1 MNLTMKMNFY
11 NAFYSQKSKRYCPG
25 IKPEV
30 LDDESFSFIV
40 TAKKTKALC
49 EAFQNGDSTAKS
61 QLPAFCWTGICKEGT
76 TRAVQNMEPTHLY
89 MVDVDH
95 CEEPRQAWESIR
107 QTLLDKKASED
118 KEYGV
123 RLAHVTPSGKGLRMV
138 CECVMEFP
146 TLKEHMEWLNEELEL
161 DKYGDFDS
169 CVKDLS
175 RLSFAV
181 PEDYILYKSSFLFAE
196 PKLKPIKSA
205 TNAMPTIAEQKPPTD
220 ANVADDIEEHKE
232 EYESYKECT
241 YRGTYVTTI
250 IAKYLEVYGTPSKGE
265 MHNFYNQMVKNFR
278 CITDNN
284 PRILHALLPR
294 FGGDNETEYYNTLS
308 QCQSICRTNTL
319 SKLPKD
325 FYFFLLDNGFYKKHR
340 NQTEKAEDEYLLNAP
355 AIVGEDII
363 ESMPKLPPVFRQIVG
378 TMPDDFK
385 VPAINA
391 LMPIMG
397 TLTSHLRAEYPFD
410 HRLHSTE
417 FFSIVYAP
425 PSTGKSFMEKHMD
438 LLFED
443 LKLRDML
450 SNEREALYNK
460 MISRKG
466 SNEKSPDNPRVTL
479 RLVQPKQSETDF
491 LEKQQANKG
500 HHMFTYAA
508 EMDSWRK
515 GVKAAGGNKD
525 DMIRIAWD
533 NGEYGQN
540 FKSPNSFKGNVCLF
554 WNVLICGTLDQINAY
569 FQNVENGLVTRCC
582 FTPIEN
588 QEFVDIPPFKKLSK
602 KDIKLITEWRTRMD
616 AMNYKTPLEFDP
628 SILFSIN
635 EDDFDKEV
643 PWRYEWKPTQTIEMG
658 WVMPT
663 LKKFL
668 KEQLNLAALDVDH
681 ARDVFRRRVAV
692 RGFRLALLCTSL
704 YPKLDKKAMK
714 EICDFVAWWM
724 RQDIQG
730 IHNLFAE
737 RYNAIFDN
745 SVVNTFAQQGVYELL
760 PNEFS
765 RTDVLVAAKKIGKK
779 TKARRIIFDWKKLG
793 LIKDGVTEGQYIKI
807 KNKK

>member
-1 MNLTMKMNFY
+1 MKLNFY
-11 NAFYSQKSKRYCPG
+11 NAFFSKKQKRYCPG
-25 IKPEV
+25 VEPMQLDEV
-30 LDDESFSFIV
+30 SFKYI
-40 TAKKTKALC
+40 TEDKKTQSLC
-49 EAFQNGDSTAKS
+49 EAYQNGDTSAKS
-61 QLPAFCWTGICKEGT
+61 QLPAFCWTGRCKEGT
-76 TRAVQNMEPTHLY
+76 SRAAANMEPTHLY
-89 MVDVDH
+89 MCDVDH
-95 CEEPRQAWESIR
+95 CDDPRGAWEDIR
-107 QTLLDKKASED
+107 QKVLLAWEENQKD
-118 KEYGV
+118 YGI
-123 RLAHVTPSGKGLRMV
+123 RLVHVTPSGKGLRIV
-138 CECVMEFP
+138 ASCQEDFP
-146 TLKEHMEWLNEELEL
+146 TLKEHMEWLCEELNL
-161 DKYGDFDS
+161 DSYGDFDS

-181 PEDYILYKSSFLFAE
+181 PADYILYKSCDLFEE
-196 PKLKPIKSA
+196 PKKKPITGA
-205 TNAMPTIAEQKPPTD
+205 TNVVTTVSETPKVSD
-220 ANVADDIEEHKE
+220 GNVEDDIEAHKE
-232 EYESYKECT
+232 EYEGYKECT
-241 YRGTYVTTI
+241 YKGTLLTTI
-250 IAKYLEVYGTPSKGE
+250 IEKYLEVYGEPSQGE
-265 MHNFYNQMVKNFR
+265 KHNFYNQMVKNFR
-278 CITDNN
+278 CIADNN

-294 FGGDNETEYYNTLS
+294 FGGDTPDEYYKTLS

-319 SKLPKD
+319 SKIPKD
-325 FYFFLLDNGFYKKHR
+325 FYFFLVEHGYYKRHQNK
-340 NQTEKAEDEYLLNAP
+340 TEKEEDEYLLNAP
-355 AIVGEDII
+355 AIVGEERLDT
-363 ESMPKLPPVFRQIVG
+363 MPKLPPVFKEIVG

-385 VPAINA
+385 IPAINA

-410 HRLHSTE
+410 HRQHSTE
-417 FFSIVYAP
+417 FFSIIYAP
-425 PSTGKSFMEKHMD
+425 PSTGKSFMEQHMN
-438 LLFED
+438 LIFED
-443 LKLRDML
+443 LKLRDLL

-460 MISRKG
+460 LINRKG

-540 FKSPNSFKGNVCLF
+540 FKSPNSFKGNVNLF
-554 WNVLICGTLDQINAY
+554 WNVLICGTIDQINAY

-582 FTPIEN
+582 FTSIDN
-588 QEFVDIPPFKKLSK
+588 QEFVDIPPFKKLTK
-602 KDIKLITEWRTRMD
+602 RDVKTIVDWRTRMD
-616 AMNYKTPLEFDP
+616 ALNYKDPLDFDA

-635 EDDFDKEV
+635 EEDFDKEV
-643 PWRYEWKPTQTIEMG
+643 PWKYEWMPFKVVDLS

-668 KEQLNLAALDVDH
+668 KEQLSIAALDVDH

-704 YPKLDKKAMK
+704 YKKMDKKAER
-714 EICDFVAWWM
+714 EICNFVAWWM
-724 RQDIQG
+724 RQDIDG

-737 RYNAIFDN
+737 RYNAVCDK
-745 SVVNTFAQQGVYELL
+745 SVVNNFSQQGVYELL
-760 PNEFS
+760 DNEFT
-765 RTDVLVAAKKIGKK
+765 RNDVLVAAKRIGKK
-779 TKARRIIFDWKKLG
+779 TKARRILFDWKKLG
-793 LIKDGVTEGQYIKI
+793 LIADGKSEGTYVKL

>member
-1 MNLTMKMNFY
+1 MKLNFY
-11 NAFYSQKSKRYCPG
+11 NAFYSQKQKRYCPG
-25 IKPEV
+25 VQPME
-30 LDDESFSFIV
+30 LDAVSFGNI
-40 TAKKTKALC
+40 TKDKKTKALC
-49 EAFQNGDSTAKS
+49 EAYQGGDSGAKS
-61 QLPAFCWTGICKEGT
+61 QLPAFCWTGRCKEGC
-76 TRAVQNMEPTHLY
+76 TRSAKNMEPTHLY
-89 MVDVDH
+89 MVDIDH
-95 CEEPRQAWESIR
+95 CEDARGSWGTIR
-107 QTLLDKKASED
+107 QRVLDRWEGEGKD
-118 KEYGV
+118 YGI
-123 RLAHVTPSGKGLRMV
+123 RLVHVTPSGKGLRIV
-138 CECVMEFP
+138 AEAKEDFP
-146 TLKEHMEWLNEELEL
+146 TLKEHMEWLNEELKL
-161 DKYGDFDS
+161 DEFGDFDS

-181 PEDYILYKSSFLFAE
+181 PEDYILYQSSDLFDE
-196 PKLKPIKSA
+196 PKKKPIQSA
-205 TNAMPTIAEQKPPTD
+205 SGNDVYVVSEAKTPSDGTVE
-220 ANVADDIEEHKE
+220 DDIEAHKE
-232 EYESYKECT
+232 EYAGYQDCT
-241 YRGTYVTTI
+241 YKGTLLTTI
-250 IAKYLEVYGTPSKGE
+250 IAKYLEVYGEPSQGE
-265 MHNFYNQMVKNFR
+265 KHNFYNQMVKNFR
-278 CITDNN
+278 CIADNN

-294 FGGDNETEYYNTLS
+294 FGGDTVDEYYKTLS

-319 SKLPKD
+319 SKLPRD
-325 FYFFLLDNGFYKKHR
+325 FYFFLVDNGYYKKHQ
-340 NQTEKAEDEYLLNAP
+340 NKTEKAEDEYLLNAP
-355 AIVGEDII
+355 AIVGKETID
-363 ESMPKLPPVFRQIVG
+363 SMPTLPPVFKEIVG

-417 FFSIVYAP
+417 FFSIIFAP

-438 LLFED
+438 LIFED
-443 LKLRDML
+443 LKLRDLL

-460 MISRKG
+460 LVSRKG

-515 GVKAAGGNKD
+515 GVRAAGGNKD

-540 FKSPNSFKGNVCLF
+540 FKSPNSFKGNVNLF
-554 WNVLICGTLDQINAY
+554 WNVLICGTIDQINAY

-602 KDIKLITEWRTRMD
+602 RDIKVIKEWRTAMD
-616 AMNYKTPLEFDP
+616 EANYKEPLNFDA

-643 PWRYEWKPTQTIEMG
+643 PWKYEWKPIQTVDIS
-658 WVMPT
+658 WIMPT
-663 LKKFL
+663 LKRFL
-668 KEQLNLAALDVDH
+668 REQLDEAALDVDH

-692 RGFRLALLCTSL
+692 RGFRLALLCTTL
-704 YPKLDKKAMK
+704 YKKMDKKAQK
-714 EICDFVAWWM
+714 EVSKFVGWWM
-724 RQDIQG
+724 KQDMNG
-730 IHNLFAE
+730 IHTLFAE
-737 RYNAIFDN
+737 RYNAICDK
-745 SVVNTFAQQGVYELL
+745 SMVTTIAQQGVYDLL
-760 PNEFS
+760 ENEFT
-765 RTDVLVAAKKIGKK
+765 RNDVLVAAKKIGKK

-793 LIKDGVTEGQYIKI
+793 VIKDGKEEGQYIKI

>member
-1 MNLTMKMNFY
+1 MKLNFY
-11 NAFYSQKSKRYCPG
+11 NPFYSHKAKRYCPG
-25 IKPEV
+25 VQPQL
-30 LDDESFSFIV
+30 LDRISFENIIDD
-40 TAKKTKALC
+40 KKVKELC
-49 EAFQNGDSTAKS
+49 EAYQGGDASAKT
-61 QLPAFCWTGICKEGT
+61 QLPAICWTGSCEEGK
-76 TRAVQNMEPTHLY
+76 TRAAANMIPTQLY
-89 MVDVDH
+89 MVDIDH
-95 CEEPRQAWESIR
+95 CQNPQSAWETIR
-107 QTLLDKKASED
+107 QELLQRWDESKQ
-118 KEYGV
+118 EYGIMV
-123 RLAHVTPSGKGLRMV
+123 AHITPSGKGLRIV
-138 CECVMEFP
+138 ARAKQDFP
-146 TLKEHMEWLNEELEL
+146 TLKEHMEWLNEELQL
-161 DKYGDFDS
+161 GTYGDFDS

-181 PEDYILYKSSFLFAE
+181 PRDYILYYNAE
-196 PKLKPIKSA
+196 VFNVNGEGPIKSA
-205 TNAMPTIAEQKPPTD
+205 DVAVVIPTAEAMNDNSE
-220 ANVADDIEEHKE
+220 DDEEIHRKEYE
-232 EYESYKECT
+232 EYQEYTYK
-241 YRGTYVTTI
+241 GTKLTTI
-250 IAKYLEVYGTPSKGE
+250 ISKYLEVYGEPQQGE
-265 MHNFYNQMVKNFR
+265 KHNFYNQMVKNFR
-278 CITDNN
+278 TIADNN
-284 PRILHALLPR
+284 PRILHAVLPR
-294 FGGDNETEYYNTLS
+294 FGGDNREEYYKTLS

-319 SKLPKD
+319 SKIPKD
-325 FYFFLLDNGFYKKHR
+325 FYFFLVENGYYKR
-340 NQTEKAEDEYLLNAP
+340 RGTATEKAEEEYLLNAP
-355 AIVGEDII
+355 AIVGTEVI
-363 ESMPKLPPVFRQIVG
+363 EAMPKLPPVFREIVG

-397 TLTSHLRAEYPFD
+397 TLTSHLRSEYPFD

-417 FFSIVYAP
+417 FFSIIYAP

-460 MISRKG
+460 LVSRKG

-491 LEKQQANKG
+491 LEKQQSNKG

-540 FKSPNSFKGNVCLF
+540 FKSPNSFKGNVHLF

-602 KDIKLITEWRTRMD
+602 RDIKTITEWRTQMD
-616 AMNYKTPLEFDP
+616 AKNYKTPLDFDV
-628 SILFSIN
+628 STLYCIN

-643 PWRYEWKPTQTIEMG
+643 PWRYEWQPLETVDIS
-658 WVMPT
+658 WIMPT
-663 LKKFL
+663 LKNFL
-668 KEQLNLAALDVDH
+668 KEQLNEAALDVDH

-692 RGFRLALLCTSL
+692 RGFRLALLCSTL
-704 YPKLDKKAMK
+704 YKKLGKAEIK
-714 EICDFVAWWM
+714 EIRNFVAWWM
-724 RQDIQG
+724 RQDMNG
-730 IHNLFAE
+730 IHSLFAE
-737 RYNAIFDN
+737 RYNAVFDN
-745 SVVNTFAQQGVYELL
+745 STAPNMSQQGVYEQLE
-760 PNEFS
+760 NKFT
-765 RTDVLVAAKKIGKK
+765 RNDVLVAAKKIGKK

-793 LIKDGVTEGQYIKI
+793 MIKDGENEGEYIKI

>member
-1 MNLTMKMNFY
+1 MKLNFF
-11 NAFYSQKSKRYCPG
+11 NAFYSQKQKRYCPG
-25 IKPEV
+25 VQPQL
-30 LDDESFSFIV
+30 LDSISFRNIV
-40 TAKKTKALC
+40 EDKKTQALC
-49 EAFQNGDSTAKS
+49 EAYQNGDHSAKT
-61 QLPAFCWTGICKEGT
+61 QLSAFCWTGTCKEGT
-76 TRAVQNMEPTHLY
+76 TRSVQNMEPTGLY
-89 MVDVDH
+89 MVDIDH
-95 CEEPRQAWESIR
+95 CDDARGAWGDIR
-107 QTLLDKKASED
+107 QKILERWE
-118 KEYGV
+118 KEGRNYGI
-123 RLAHVTPSGKGLRMV
+123 RLAHITPSGKGIRIV
-138 CECVMEFP
+138 AEAVEDFQ
-146 TLKEHMEWLNEELEL
+146 TLKEHMEWLNEELGL
-161 DKYGDFDS
+161 DNYGDFDS

-181 PEDYILYKSSFLFAE
+181 PADYILFEGSNLFNDV
-196 PKLKPIKSA
+196 KKNPITGA
-205 TNAMPTIAEQKPPTD
+205 TNEPVSTMPSTNKVGDGTVE
-220 ANVADDIEEHKE
+220 DDEEAHRKEYE
-232 EYESYKECT
+232 EYKEFRYK
-241 YRGTYVTTI
+241 GVLMSDI
-250 IAKYLEVYGTPSKGE
+250 IEKYLEVYGRPVKGE

-278 CITDNN
+278 CICDNN

-294 FGGDNETEYYNTLS
+294 FGGNTREEYYNTLS

-319 SKLPKD
+319 SKLPRD
-325 FYFFLLDNGFYKKHR
+325 FYFFLLDNGYISKRKGVR
-340 NQTEKAEDEYLLNAP
+340 EQAEDEYLLNAP
-355 AIVGEDII
+355 AVTGRENI
-363 ESMPKLPPVFRQIVG
+363 EEMPKLPPVFREIVG

-385 VPAINA
+385 IPAINA

-417 FFSIVYAP
+417 FFSIIFAP
-425 PSTGKSFMEKHMD
+425 PSTGKSFMEQHMN

-460 MISRKG
+460 LINRKG

-479 RLVQPKQSETDF
+479 RIVQPKQSETDF

-540 FKSPNSFKGNVCLF
+540 FKSPNSFKGNVSLF

-582 FTPIEN
+582 FTSIDN
-588 QEFVDIPPFKKLSK
+588 QEFVDIPPFKKLTK
-602 KDIKLITEWRTRMD
+602 RDIKVITEWRSKMD
-616 AMNYKTPLEFDP
+616 RANYKTPLDFDA

-643 PWRYEWKPTQTIEMG
+643 PWKYEWMPTVEVDMSWI
-658 WVMPT
+658 MPT

-668 KEQLNLAALDVDH
+668 KAELNKAALDVDH

-704 YPKLDKKAMK
+704 YNRFTKAEQK
-714 EICDFVAWWM
+714 EVSQFVAWWM
-724 RQDIQG
+724 VQDMRG
-730 IHNLFAE
+730 IYDLFAE
-737 RYNAIFDN
+737 RYNAICENGVTGSFK
-745 SVVNTFAQQGVYELL
+745 QQGVYDLL
-760 PNEFS
+760 SDEFT
-765 RTDVLVAAKKIGKK
+765 RNDVVVASKKLGKK
-779 TKARRIIFDWKKLG
+779 TKARRIIFEWKKLG
-793 LIKDGVTEGQYIKI
+793 LVKDSEIEDKFIKI
-807 KNKK
+807 KKKK

>member
-1 MNLTMKMNFY
+1 MKLNFY
-11 NAFYSQKSKRYCPG
+11 NAFYSQKAKRYCPG
-25 IKPEV
+25 VQPME
-30 LDDESFSFIV
+30 LDAVSFKFIV
-40 TAKKTKALC
+40 EGKKTRELC
-49 EAFQNGDSTAKS
+49 EAYQNGDASAKS
-61 QLPAFCWTGICKEGT
+61 QLPAFCWTGRCKEGT
-76 TRAVQNMEPTHLY
+76 TRAIANMEPTHLY

-95 CEEPRQAWESIR
+95 CENARGSWDDIR
-107 QTLLDKKASED
+107 QKMLDAWAASEKD
-118 KEYGV
+118 YGI
-123 RLAHVTPSGKGLRMV
+123 RLAHVTPSGKGLRIV
-138 CECVMEFP
+138 AECTEDFP
-146 TLKEHMEWLNEELEL
+146 TLKEHMEWLNEELGL
-161 DKYGDFDS
+161 DEYGDFDS

-181 PEDYILYKSSFLFAE
+181 PLDYILYQSSNLFDE
-196 PKLKPIKSA
+196 PKKHPITSA
-205 TNAMPTIAEQKPPTD
+205 TNQESAPISEVKSSDGTVE
-220 ANVADDIEEHKE
+220 DDIEAHKE
-232 EYESYKECT
+232 EYEGYKECT
-241 YRGTYVTTI
+241 YKGTLLTTI
-250 IAKYLEVYGTPSKGE
+250 IDKYLEVYGEPSQGE
-265 MHNFYNQMVKNFR
+265 KHNFYNQMVKNFR

-294 FGGDNETEYYNTLS
+294 FGGDTQDEYYKTLS

-319 SKLPKD
+319 SKIPKD
-325 FYFFLLDNGFYKKHR
+325 FYFFLVEHGYYKRHQNK
-340 NQTEKAEDEYLLNAP
+340 TEKEVDEYLLNAP
-355 AIVGEDII
+355 AIEGEERLDT
-363 ESMPKLPPVFRQIVG
+363 MPKLPPVFREIVG

-385 VPAINA
+385 IPAINA

-417 FFSIVYAP
+417 FFSIIYAP
-425 PSTGKSFMEKHMD
+425 PSTGKSFMEQHMN
-438 LLFED
+438 LIFED

-460 MISRKG
+460 LVNRKG

-540 FKSPNSFKGNVCLF
+540 FKSPNSFKGNVNLF
-554 WNVLICGTLDQINAY
+554 WNVLICGTIDQINMY

-582 FTPIEN
+582 FTSIDN

-602 KDIKLITEWRTRMD
+602 RDIKTITEWRTRMD
-616 AMNYKTPLEFDP
+616 SKNYKEPLKFDA

-643 PWRYEWKPTQTIEMG
+643 PWKYEWMPLETVDIS

-663 LKKFL
+663 LRKFL
-668 KEQLNLAALDVDH
+668 KEQLSLAALDVDH

-704 YPKLDKKAMK
+704 YKVIDKKAQR
-714 EICDFVAWWM
+714 EICNFVAWWM
-724 RQDIQG
+724 RQDIAG

-737 RYNAIFDN
+737 RYNAICDN
-745 SVVNTFAQQGVYELL
+745 SVVNTFAQQGVYDLL
-760 PNEFS
+760 ENEFT
-765 RTDVLVAAKKIGKK
+765 RNDVLVAAKRIGKK

-793 LIKDGVTEGQYIKI
+793 MIKDGATEGTYLKI